1 MAMEK
6 IFLSIQVIH
15 AWRISKNKESRHSQ
29 QNKKIFEQK
38 KEKNGMYSIE
48 HIPYSIHSHR

>member
-15 AWRISKNKESRHSQ
+15 AWRSSKNKESRHRQ
-29 QNKKIFEQK
+29 ENKKIFEQK
-38 KEKNGMYSIE
+38 KEKGMYSIE

>member
-15 AWRISKNKESRHSQ
+15 AWRISKNKESRHRQ
-29 QNKKIFEQK
+29 ENEKIFKQK
-38 KEKNGMYSIE
+38 EIGDVLNRAHPLFYS
-48 HIPYSIHSHR
+48 

>member
-15 AWRISKNKESRHSQ
+15 AWHSSKNKESRHRQ
-29 QNKKIFEQK
+29 ENKKIFEQK
-38 KEKNGMYSIE
+38 KEKRDVLNRAHPLFYS
-48 HIPYSIHSHR
+48 

>member
-15 AWRISKNKESRHSQ
+15 AWRSSKNKESRHRQ
-29 QNKKIFEQK
+29 ENKKIFEQK
-38 KEKNGMYSIE
+38 KRKRDVLNRAHPLFYS
-48 HIPYSIHSHR
+48 

>member
-15 AWRISKNKESRHSQ
+15 AWRISKNKESRHRQ
-29 QNKKIFEQK
+29 ENEKIFEQK
-38 KEKNGMYSIE
+38 KEKKGDVLNRAHPLFYS
-48 HIPYSIHSHR
+48 

>member
-15 AWRISKNKESRHSQ
+15 AWRISKNKESRHRQ
-29 QNKKIFEQK
+29 ENKKIFEQK
-38 KEKNGMYSIE
+38 KEKGDVLNRAHPLFYS
-48 HIPYSIHSHR
+48 

>member
-15 AWRISKNKESRHSQ
+15 AWRISKNKESRHRQ
-29 QNKKIFEQK
+29 ENEKIFEQK
-38 KEKNGMYSIE
+38 KGDVLNRAHPLFYS
-48 HIPYSIHSHR
+48 